1 MENRIY
7 DIHIRV
13 TAQEKRRME
22 ARAKR
27 AGIGLSAYLRRV
39 GVGEDLAQP
48 NPAELFDDLEEGVTH
63 GRHEDLGH
71 QG

>member
-1 MENRIY
+1 MGNRPCP
-7 DIHIRV
+7 IHFRV
-13 TAQEKRRME
+13 TEQEKRRME

-27 AGIGLSAYLRRV
+27 DGVGLSAYLRRV

-48 NPAELFDDLEEGVTH
+48 SPAELFDDLEEGVTRGH
-63 GRHEDLGH
+63 HEDLGH

>member
-1 MENRIY
+1 MDNRTC

-13 TAQEKRRME
+13 TEQEKRRME
-22 ARAKR
+22 AQAKQ

-39 GVGEDLAQP
+39 GIGEDLTQP
-48 NPAELFDDLEEGVTH
+48 NPAELFDDLEEGVARGH
-63 GRHEDLGH
+63 HEDLGH

>member
-1 MENRIY
+1 MTNRTY

-13 TAQEKRRME
+13 TKQEKRKME

-27 AGIGLSAYLRRV
+27 AGVGLSAYLRRV
-39 GVGEDLAQP
+39 GIGEDLTQP
-48 NPAELFDDLEEGVTH
+48 NPAELFDNLEEGVAH
-63 GRHEDLGH
+63 GHHEDLAH